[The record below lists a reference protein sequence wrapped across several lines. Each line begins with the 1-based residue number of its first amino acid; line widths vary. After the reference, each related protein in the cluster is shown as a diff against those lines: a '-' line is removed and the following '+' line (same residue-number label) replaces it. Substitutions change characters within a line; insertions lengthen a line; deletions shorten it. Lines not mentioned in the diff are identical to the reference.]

1 VPWDDIDAI
10 LAESPGIM
18 RPGVILPGESQSSIE
33 TAGLDRAW
41 DDDGDP
47 LSRSIKVQRPTR
59 RRRRWFVP
67 ALIAG
72 AATVLA
78 VELLAVLVY
87 PVTSDQPYSRSRIQ
101 SGLAKRR
108 ASAPDPEADL
118 GTGNQAF
125 LADQI
130 LHPYV
135 GFAYDPRKNPEV
147 NEFGF
152 FGESP
157 VAKRDPGRV
166 NVAILGGSVAREL
179 HESAGA
185 TLIAELAKSPIYRG
199 KEIHLICLAVDGFK
213 QPQPLFSLAFAM
225 YLGAEYDVVIN
236 FDGFNEV
243 VLPLTD
249 NIPNKVF
256 PHYPRI
262 WNFYADK
269 GLSLTHVA
277 QVALLMSLRE
287 RQHALSR
294 TFSNSLL
301 RSSNFML
308 IIWEGF
314 DRRYEFEAQQA
325 YLALI
330 DMARRG
336 NPDAS
341 YGPALDPSQGADA
354 YVRDAVG
361 RWAQASI
368 QLRDL
373 AAANGAR
380 YFHFLQPNQYVEDS
394 KVFTEEEKRIA
405 DVDAY
410 AGRELPYHPS
420 MRNYKRAARLGYP
433 LLIER
438 GAELAERGVRFV
450 DLTMIFAEMRETI
463 YRDACCHY
471 YLRGYEMIAERM
483 AREII
488 RDD

>member
-1 VPWDDIDAI
+1 MH
-10 LAESPGIM
+10 EK
-18 RPGVILPGESQSSIE
+18 RP
-33 TAGLDRAW
+33 
-41 DDDGDP
+41 
-47 LSRSIKVQRPTR
+47 KR

-87 PVTSDQPYSRSRIQ
+87 PLTSDQPYSRSRIQ
-101 SGLAKRR
+101 SDLAKRK

-118 GTGNQAF
+118 GTGNRAF

-130 LHPYV
+130 LHPYL

-157 VAKRDPGRV
+157 VVERDPGRV

-185 TLIAELAKSPIYRG
+185 TLAAELAKSPIYRD

-213 QPQPLFSLAFAM
+213 QPQPLFSLAFAV

-236 FDGFNEV
+236 LDGFNEV
-243 VLPLTD
+243 VLPFTD
-249 NIPNKVF
+249 NLPNKVF

-277 QVALLMSLRE
+277 QVAELMSLRE

-294 TFSNSLL
+294 TFSNPLL

-308 IIWEGF
+308 ILWEGF
-314 DRRYEFEAQQA
+314 DRRYEFEAQRA
-325 YLALI
+325 YLALV

-341 YGPALDPSQGADA
+341 YGPALDRAQGADA
-354 YVRDAVG
+354 HVRDAVS

-368 QLRDL
+368 QTRDL
-373 AAANGAR
+373 AAGNGAR
-380 YFHFLQPNQYVEDS
+380 YFHFLQPNQYVEGS
-394 KVFTEEEKRIA
+394 KVFTEEEKRFA

-410 AGRELPYHPS
+410 AGREFPYHPS
-420 MRNYKRAARLGYP
+420 LRNYKRAAQLGYP
-433 LLIER
+433 LLIES

-450 DLTMIFAEMRETI
+450 DLTMIFADVRETI

-471 YLRGYEMIAERM
+471 YLSGYEMIAERM

-488 RDD
+488 GGG

>member
-1 VPWDDIDAI
+1 
-10 LAESPGIM
+10 LK
-18 RPGVILPGESQSSIE
+18 RPIREE
-33 TAGLDRAW
+33 
-41 DDDGDP
+41 
-47 LSRSIKVQRPTR
+47 RPTR
-59 RRRRWFVP
+59 ARRRWFVP

-87 PVTSDQPYSRSRIQ
+87 PVTSDQPYSRSRIH
-101 SGLAKRR
+101 SGLARR
-108 ASAPDPEADL
+108 TATAPDPEVDL
-118 GTGNQAF
+118 GAGKQAF

-135 GFAYDPRKNPEV
+135 GFAYDPRKIPEV

-157 VAKRDPGRV
+157 VVKRDPGRL

-179 HESAGA
+179 YESAGA
-185 TLIAELAKSPIYRG
+185 TLAAEIAKSPVYRDR
-199 KEIHLICLAVDGFK
+199 EIHLICLAVDGFK
-213 QPQPLFSLAFAM
+213 QPQPLFSLAFAT

-236 FDGFNEV
+236 LDGFNEV

-249 NIPNKVF
+249 NLPNKVF

-277 QVALLMSLRE
+277 QVADLMSLRE

-294 TFSNSLL
+294 TFSTPLL

-308 IIWEGF
+308 ILWESL
-314 DRRYEFEAQQA
+314 DRRYESEAQQA
-325 YLALI
+325 YLALV

-341 YGPALDPSQGADA
+341 YGPALDPAQGVEVH
-354 YVRDAVG
+354 VRDAVS
-361 RWAQASI
+361 RWVQASI
-368 QLRDL
+368 QMRDL
-373 AAANGAR
+373 AAGNGAR
-380 YFHFLQPNQYVEDS
+380 YFHFLQPNQYVEGS
-394 KVFTEEEKRIA
+394 KGFTEEEKRFA

-410 AGRELPYHPS
+410 ADGEFPYHPS
-420 MRNYKRAARLGYP
+420 LRNYKRAARLGYP
-433 LLIER
+433 FLIER

-450 DLTMIFAEMRETI
+450 DLTMIFADVRETI

-471 YLRGYEMIAERM
+471 YRSGYEMIAERM

-488 RDD
+488 AGG